1 MPISTKRKVV
11 LWSLW
16 ISIVPV
22 SLFFVYHT
30 YPPPEMNAWNLLAYV
45 LFFVVACLMPMNING
60 SSAYLV
66 QWATVA
72 VFLKYGIFA
81 EILFSQ
87 LTVLIVTLRSRTA
100 EPLSFRIPFNSLMF
114 YAASLLAGIAF
125 YAAGGQVGSLQL
137 THILAYGFIFQFVS
151 FLANQLI
158 FYFYDKSVGANPK
171 FFSIDVIWDFAITLL
186 VFPYALAIYI
196 SESYIGIP
204 ALLLLGIPFF
214 IMTAIMK
221 LYNSSEKINIDLK
234 KAGEIGHQLAAR
246 LSTDE
251 VLDQFVLQ
259 VADLFKADYAYVL
272 DYRDNQLQMLR
283 MFENNELLKNSVP
296 PVRYNQG
303 VGGKVV
309 TTNKAII
316 YNRKSE
322 WKDIVTG
329 HLPIDSES
337 IMAVPIAR
345 NNKTE
350 GVLILGSRQK
360 YAFTSRQLQILD
372 ILSTYFAVSLEKASY
387 VERAIA
393 ISERCGLTKL
403 YNYRYLDAKLEK
415 SMKKITDGELNKLS
429 LVMMDIDRFKG
440 INDQYGHQS
449 GNDILVQL
457 ARIIEEEVGEEG
469 TCARYG
475 GEEFVVLLPNYG
487 KDLALLFA
495 ENLRK
500 RIESHPF
507 EIISDLD
514 SERKL
519 QKIQITLSIG
529 VSTAPEDSDDGMALI
544 RNADRALYIGAKQ
557 AGRNKVAAYA
567 K

>member
-1 MPISTKRKVV
+1 MPITTKRKIV

-16 ISIVPV
+16 MLIVPV
-22 SLFFVYHT
+22 GLFLVYKEYPPAEMDSWNLFAYLLFFI
-30 YPPPEMNAWNLLAYV
+30 
-45 LFFVVACLMPMNING
+45 VACLMPMNING

-72 VFLKYGIFA
+72 VFLKYGIIA

-114 YAASLLAGIAF
+114 FTASLLAGFAF
-125 YAAGGQVGSLQL
+125 YAVGGQVGSMEIA
-137 THILAYGFIFQFVS
+137 HVVAYGLIFQFVA

-158 FYFYDKSVGANPK
+158 FYFYDKSAGADPK
-171 FFSIDVIWDFAITLL
+171 FFSVDVIWDFSITLL

-196 SESYIGIP
+196 SESYIGVP

-221 LYNSSEKINIDLK
+221 MYNSSEKINIDLK

-246 LSTDE
+246 LSTEE

-272 DYRDNQLQMLR
+272 DFRDKQLQMLR
-283 MFENNELLKNSVP
+283 MYENSQLIKNTVP
-296 PVRYNQG
+296 PVHYNQG
-303 VGGKVV
+303 VGGEVV
-309 TTNKAII
+309 TTNKSVI
-316 YNRKSE
+316 YDRKSE

-329 HLPIDSES
+329 HLPIDTES
-337 IMAVPIAR
+337 IMAMPIAR

-360 YAFTSRQLQILD
+360 YAFTTRQLQILD

-403 YNYRYLDAKLEK
+403 YNYRYMDAQLEK
-415 SMKKITDGELNKLS
+415 QMVKVNNHELTKLS

-449 GNDILVQL
+449 GNDILIQL

-500 RIESHPF
+500 RIESYPF
-507 EIISDLD
+507 AIISDLD
-514 SERKL
+514 TERK
-519 QKIQITLSIG
+519 QQTIHITLSIG
-529 VSTAPEDSDDGMALI
+529 VSTAPDDSDDGMALI

>member
-1 MPISTKRKVV
+1 MPVTKKKKIV

-16 ISIVPV
+16 LLIFPV
-22 SLFFVYHT
+22 GLFLVNEAF
-30 YPPPEMNAWNLLAYV
+30 PAPEADKWNLLAFA
-45 LFFVVACLMPMNING
+45 LFFIITCLMPMKING
-60 SSAYLV
+60 ASTYLV
-66 QWATVA
+66 QWATIA
-72 VFLKYGIFA
+72 VFLKYGILA

-87 LTVLIVTLRSRTA
+87 LTVMIVILRSRTS

-114 YAASLLAGIAF
+114 FTTSLLAGLAYF
-125 YAAGGQVGSLQL
+125 AAGGQIGSLDL
-137 THILAYGFIFQFVS
+137 VHITVYGFVFQFTS

-158 FYFYDKSVGANPK
+158 LYLYDKFTGANPK
-171 FFSIDVIWDFAITLL
+171 FFSIDVIWDFSITIL

-196 SESYIGIP
+196 AESYVGIP

-221 LYNSSEKINIDLK
+221 MYNSSEKINVDLK
-234 KAGEIGHQLAAR
+234 KAGEIGHQLAGR

-251 VLDQFVLQ
+251 VLDTFVSQ
-259 VADLFKADYAYVL
+259 VADLFKADYAYVV

-283 MFENNELLKNSVP
+283 MFENGELLANNVP
-296 PVRYNQG
+296 PVRYNKG
-303 VGGKVV
+303 IGGKVI
-309 TTNKAII
+309 TTNMAVI
-316 YNRKSE
+316 YDRKSE
-322 WKDIVTG
+322 WKDMVTG

-337 IMAVPIAR
+337 IMATPIAR
-345 NNKTE
+345 NNKIE
-350 GVLILGSRQK
+350 GVLILGARHK
-360 YAFTSRQLQILD
+360 YAFNRHQLQIMD
-372 ILSTYFAVSLEKASY
+372 ILSTYFAVSLEKAGY
-387 VERAIA
+387 VQRAIA

-415 SMKKITDGELNKLS
+415 SMEKVNAGELDTLS

-449 GNDILVQL
+449 GNDILIQL

-469 TCARYG
+469 TVARYG

-495 ENLRK
+495 ETLRK
-500 RIESHPF
+500 RIESHAF
-507 EIISDLD
+507 QIINDLD
-514 SERKL
+514 HERSML
-519 QKIQITLSIG
+519 DVQITLSIG
-529 VSTAPEDSDDGMALI
+529 VSTAPDDSDDGMALI